1 MNLSPND
8 EIQVCAM
15 CGSQRYRRAKDIIKF
30 WRLHHIK
37 KENMIC
43 FHLWRKVNREEIKK
57 IVIDAPN
64 IDEEL

>member
-30 WRLHHIK
+30 WRLHHMK

-57 IVIDAPN
+57 IFAPPA
-64 IDEEL
+64 DQDDD